1 MNFLKEERKQETA
14 AKHICYHCGEEC
26 REEIILADEHAFCC
40 KGCFNVYDILKES
53 DLCAY
58 YSVEGATGISPDKAY
73 FNGKYDY
80 LDLPEVS
87 EKILE
92 FTNHP
97 LSRVNWHIPKMHCS
111 SCIWLLEQ
119 LYKFNPAVRSSVVN
133 FPEKKVRI
141 TFDTEK
147 IRLSELAALISQIGY
162 EPYISLNDLGGQQIK
177 NWNRTRLYKIGIAG
191 FCFGNIMML
200 SFPEYFHLGNSG
212 SDQNLRVTFG
222 FLNLVLSLPVLLYC
236 AGDFFRS
243 AWSALKGKYLN
254 IDAPIVLALLSIFG
268 LSLYQILSETGPGYL
283 DSLTG
288 AVFFM
293 LTGRFFQDKT
303 YDSIS
308 FDRDYK
314 SYFPVGVSVL
324 KGGTEVR
331 TPITELAPG
340 DTVLVRNAELI
351 PADAVL
357 LSPEAWIDYSFVS
370 GEAEPVSRKKGEMIY
385 AGGKQTGTAIQLEVL
400 RKVSQS
406 YLTQL
411 WNNDAFSR
419 EKENQNNTL
428 SARINRSFSVI
439 VLIIATVTFL
449 IWYFVKNDPETAFR
463 AFTTCLLVACPCG
476 LLFSST
482 FTNGNILSLFG
493 INRCYPKN
501 ADAVERLSHIDTVV
515 FDKTG
520 TITRSEEADVQF
532 VGKELS
538 DDELIIIKTVA
549 SQSSHPLSRMIVG
562 NLAHIQISRRSLEN
576 YSEVRGAGIQV
587 LRGKQEIRLGSAEW
601 VGASSE
607 NNADY
612 SSSKVYVAIDQVVLG
627 FFAIR
632 IQYRSNLPEAISALR
647 KYGFQTFL
655 LSGDKPA
662 DPHFLS
668 KVFGHEASLLFNRK
682 PDEKLEF
689 IKNLQNSHHRNV
701 LMIGDGLNDAGA
713 LRQSNVG
720 MAVSDDTA
728 DFSPSCDMIME
739 GRQLSRLPAF
749 IKLAKAGQKIIK
761 ASFAISLIYNIL
773 GLFFAIGGKLSPVF
787 AAILMPVSLIT
798 IVAFTTAASKLA
810 ARRIFRD

>member
-1 MNFLKEERKQETA
+1 MNVLNEDRKQETA
-14 AKHICYHCGEEC
+14 ARHICYHCGEEC
-26 REEIILADEHAFCC
+26 REEIIIADGHEFCC
-40 KGCFNVYDILKES
+40 NGCFNVYDILKES
-53 DLCAY
+53 DLCGY
-58 YSVEGATGISPDKAY
+58 YAVEGATGISPDKAY

-80 LDLPEVS
+80 LELPEVS
-87 EKILE
+87 GKIIE
-92 FTNHP
+92 FTDHQ
-97 LSRVNWHIPKMHCS
+97 LSRVNWHIPGMHCS

-141 TFDTEK
+141 TFETEK
-147 IRLSELAALISQIGY
+147 IRLSELAALISRIGY
-162 EPYISLNDLGGQQIK
+162 EPYISLNDLGDRQIK
-177 NWNRTRLYKIGIAG
+177 KWNRTRLYKIGIAG

-200 SFPEYFHLGNSG
+200 SFPEYFHLGNTG

-222 FLNLVLSLPVLLYC
+222 FLNLALSIPVLLYC
-236 AGDFFRS
+236 AGDFFKS

-268 LSLYQILSETGPGYL
+268 LSLYQILSGTGPGYF

-303 YDSIS
+303 YDGIS

-324 KGGTEVR
+324 KDGTEAR
-331 TPITELAPG
+331 TPITGLAPG
-340 DTVLVRNAELI
+340 DIVLVRNAELI

-370 GEAEPVSRKKGEMIY
+370 GEAEPVSRKKGDTVY

-419 EKENQNNTL
+419 EKEDQNKTL
-428 SARINRSFSVI
+428 SARINRYFSVI

-449 IWYFVKNDPETAFR
+449 IWYFVKKDPETAFR

-501 ADAVERLSHIDTVV
+501 ADAVECLSHIDTVV

-538 DDELIIIKTVA
+538 EDELVIIRTVA
-549 SQSSHPLSRMIVG
+549 AQSSHPLSRMIVG
-562 NLAHIQISRRSLEN
+562 NLGHIQLSKRSLGN
-576 YSEVRGAGIQV
+576 YAEVSGAGIEV
-587 LRGKQEIRLGSAEW
+587 LWGKQEIRLGSAAW
-601 VGASSE
+601 VGAPSE
-607 NNADY
+607 NSNDL
-612 SSSKVYVAIDQVVLG
+612 SFSRVYVSMDQVVLG
-627 FFAIR
+627 YFAIR
-632 IQYRSNLPEAISALR
+632 VQYRDNLPEAISALQ
-647 KYGFQTFL
+647 KCGFKTFL

-662 DPHFLS
+662 DQPFLS
-668 KVFGHEASLLFNRK
+668 GVFGNEAMLHFNRK

-689 IKNLQNSHHRNV
+689 IKTLQNRENRNV

-720 MAVSDDTA
+720 MAVSDDTGN
-728 DFSPSCDMIME
+728 FSPSCDMIME

-749 IKLAKAGQKIIK
+749 IRLARSGQKIIK
-761 ASFAISLIYNIL
+761 ASFAVSVIYNIL
-773 GLFFAIGGKLSPVF
+773 GLFFAIGGKLSPVL

-798 IVAFTTAASKLA
+798 IVAFTTAASNLA
-810 ARRIFRD
+810 ASRIFRD